1 MIPNGKGW
9 HYLAVK
15 ELSALFTGITS
26 KHYSDCYCLNCLNS
40 FRTKEKLEL
49 RKSKRIS
56 ISLM

>member
-15 ELSALFTGITS
+15 ELSALFTGITF
-26 KHYSDCYCLNCLNS
+26 KHYSDRYCLNCLNS
-40 FRTKEKLEL
+40 FRTKDKLEL
-49 RKSKRIS
+49 RKSKRIR